1 MKWISEIEIDKEN
14 EMDSN
19 IEIELQINTTF
30 IENGI
35 QFYSLIIINE
45 NQEITL
51 SEPFTLISYKQ
62 LMKKKE
68 KSFHKKQEDYMLNGD
83 KK

>member
-35 QFYSLIIINE
+35 
-45 NQEITL
+45 
-51 SEPFTLISYKQ
+51 
-62 LMKKKE
+62 
-68 KSFHKKQEDYMLNGD
+68 
-83 KK
+83 